1 MAYRLNGETVQAHA
15 DIVKLQDSIHLSPVR
30 IISIAFDLPTALT
43 SLCVPPIPGMT
54 PSWISGCNVSD
65 NM

>member
-1 MAYRLNGETVQAHA
+1 MHTGPDSVKVQGT
-15 DIVKLQDSIHLSPVR
+15 IHLSPVK
-30 IISIAFDLPTALT
+30 IISIAFDLPTALM

-54 PSWISGCNVSD
+54 PSCISGCNVAD

>member
-1 MAYRLNGETVQAHA
+1 MHTGP
-15 DIVKLQDSIHLSPVR
+15 DGVKLQDTIHLSPVK
-30 IISIAFDLPTALT
+30 IISIAFDLPTALM

-54 PSWISGCNVSD
+54 PSCISGCNISD

>member
-30 IISIAFDLPTALT
+30 IISIAFDLPTALM
-43 SLCVPPIPGMT
+43 SL
-54 PSWISGCNVSD
+54 
-65 NM
+65 